1 MTPKRPS
8 RISPEERA
16 RIVQALKDGG
26 TVTSIA
32 EQFQREPKT
41 IRSVRDREV
50 PEAKRGPK
58 SNLIGFRL
66 TQAEIGKLDA
76 GMALSGL
83 NSRSEYV
90 RMLIRSA
97 AGDLA
102 LAPED
107 QGTIE
112 ELRDELAKI
121 GTNINQLARAGNFG
135 KAKFTPAQW
144 EDVQALRRDLDRM
157 RMFFERVF
165 AELRGQKSGFRVA
178 SKDGAP

>member
-16 RIVQALKDGG
+16 RIIQALKDGG

-58 SNLIGFRL
+58 PNLLGFRL
-66 TQAEIGKLDA
+66 TQAEIGKLEA
-76 GMALSGL
+76 GMAMSGL
-83 NSRSEYV
+83 KSRSEYV
-90 RMLIRSA
+90 RMLIRTA

-107 QGTIE
+107 QGTIG

-135 KAKFTPAQW
+135 KAKFGLARLWWRAPTEEPGGVLW
-144 EDVQALRRDLDRM
+144 ETGTDRRRSFGVKRCGLR
-157 RMFFERVF
+157 
-165 AELRGQKSGFRVA
+165 
-178 SKDGAP
+178 

>member
-1 MTPKRPS
+1 MATKPYH
-8 RISPEERA
+8 ISPEERA

-26 TVTSIA
+26 TVASVA
-32 EQFQREPKT
+32 EAFSRKPEAIRAVKNREL
-41 IRSVRDREV
+41 

-58 SNLIGFRL
+58 SNLLGFRL
-66 TQAEIGKLDA
+66 TQAEIGKLEA
-76 GMALSGL
+76 GMAMSGL
-83 NSRSEYV
+83 KSRSEYV

-107 QGTIE
+107 QGAIE

-135 KAKFTPAQW
+135 KAKFTPVQW
-144 EDVQALRRDLDRM
+144 EDVQTLRRDLDRM

-165 AELRGQKSGFRVA
+165 AGLRGQKSGFRVA
-178 SKDGAP
+178 PKDAGP

>member
-90 RMLIRSA
+90 RMLIGSDA
-97 AGDLA
+97 VT
-102 LAPED
+102 AP
-107 QGTIE
+107 
-112 ELRDELAKI
+112 RRHRCAKV
-121 GTNINQLARAGNFG
+121 GCCPLEWCSWR
-135 KAKFTPAQW
+135 
-144 EDVQALRRDLDRM
+144 
-157 RMFFERVF
+157 
-165 AELRGQKSGFRVA
+165 
-178 SKDGAP
+178 